1 MTDDPGAAPPG
12 GAQPEHEDPARDQ
25 AAAAYGAQ
33 DAAGHDPDAHDPG
46 ASDPGA
52 SDPGE
57 HATSASPLD
66 AAEDPRTREE
76 LLAELREAEARRDE
90 YLEDVRRA
98 RAELDNFRKRTM
110 REGAQQRDNARAEVV
125 GRLLEVLDDLDRMLE
140 AARTSSDPALAKG
153 VTLVADKLVEQ
164 LAGLGLERIDALEVP
179 FDPTRHEAV
188 QQLPAEVP
196 TDHPVVV
203 QVLRPGYQVGDRV
216 IRAAMVVVAQ

>member
-1 MTDDPGAAPPG
+1 MTDDPGATPQAGPTPSSDHPG
-12 GAQPEHEDPARDQ
+12 PDQ
-25 AAAAYGAQ
+25 AAAAYE
-33 DAAGHDPDAHDPG
+33 AHDPG
-46 ASDPGA
+46 AEAPV
-52 SDPGE
+52 
-57 HATSASPLD
+57 TSTSTID

-76 LLAELREAEARRDE
+76 LLAELVEAESRRDE

-110 REGAQQRDNARAEVV
+110 REGAQQRELARAEVV
-125 GRLLEVLDDLDRMLE
+125 GRLLEVLDDLDRMLA
-140 AARTSSDPALAKG
+140 AARESSDPALAKG

-164 LAGLGLERIDALEVP
+164 LAGLGLVRIDALGVP

-188 QQLPAEVP
+188 QQQPADAP

-203 QVLRPGYQVGDRV
+203 QVLRPGYQLGDRV